1 MLQSVCGNPEPHLKE
16 RGGMQNVRVCRWLT
30 EGLWHGVVCFF
41 VPLLALG
48 QSRKSGITNGLF
60 SYGVATY
67 TALIIIVNLKVC
79 ALLHPQNE
87 SS

>member
-1 MLQSVCGNPEPHLKE
+1 MLQLAHKAQVHAPKLCYLPKYEL
-16 RGGMQNVRVCRWLT
+16 CRWLV

-48 QSRKSGITNGLF
+48 QSRRSGVTNGIF

-79 ALLHPQNE
+79 VLLCM
-87 SS
+87 SK